1 LLRFRFAEPLSHIGY
16 WGASIPEIDKKA
28 FNAVDMGEANTQLD
42 DLMDIVEVVSS
53 TIDFE
58 RLYFP
63 NRTQR
68 TANRSAIGST
78 EPRPF
83 MVRGSCLPPMPIED
97 RDQAS
102 LVTHALA
109 KDTLSRIRDE
119 NTEQVAFRKGLV
131 KLGRI
136 CGYEIIDGVMDT
148 EYVTVQTPLTETTGE
163 RVKGLDDVV
172 IINVLRA
179 ATPFVEG
186 LLKAF
191 PRAKQGVISAGRD
204 EEAGMDETGAFPIS
218 IDYQKLPEITKS
230 DTVVVADPMLA
241 TGSTMCTVLE
251 HVLDE
256 AEATPENLFVLSAVS
271 APEGLLRVGEE
282 YPEADLLT
290 VSIDDKLDEE
300 GFIVPGLGDAGDRA
314 FRTK

>member
-1 LLRFRFAEPLSHIGY
+1 
-16 WGASIPEIDKKA
+16 
-28 FNAVDMGEANTQLD
+28 MT
-42 DLMDIVEVVSS
+42 
-53 TIDFE
+53 
-58 RLYFP
+58 
-63 NRTQR
+63 
-68 TANRSAIGST
+68 
-78 EPRPF
+78 
-83 MVRGSCLPPMPIED
+83 IED
-97 RDQAS
+97 RDEAH

-109 KDTLSRIRDE
+109 KDTLSKIRDVD
-119 NTEQVAFRKGLV
+119 TEQVAFRKGLV

-136 CGYEIIDGVMDT
+136 CGYEIIDGAMDT
-148 EYVTVQTPLTETTGE
+148 EYVAIETPMAETTGE

-204 EEAGMDETGAFPIS
+204 EEAGMDEDGQFPIT
-218 IDYQKLPEITKS
+218 IDYVKLPEITAS

-241 TGSTMCTVLE
+241 TGSTMCAVLDY
-251 HVLDE
+251 VLDE
-256 AEATPENLFVLSAVS
+256 GAEPENLFVLSAVS
-271 APEGLLRVGEE
+271 APDGLLRVSETV
-282 YPEADLLT
+282 PEADLLT
-290 VSIDDKLDEE
+290 VAIDDHLDDD